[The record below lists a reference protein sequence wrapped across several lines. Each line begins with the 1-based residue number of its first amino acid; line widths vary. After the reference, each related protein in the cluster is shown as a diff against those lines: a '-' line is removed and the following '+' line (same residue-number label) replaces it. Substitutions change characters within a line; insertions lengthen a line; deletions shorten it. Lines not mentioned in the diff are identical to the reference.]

1 MPFAT
6 HPRDRVAAVSRVG
19 GIVGAV
25 DLLNLLVSAVLLAGI
40 YTAMSIGMTVIY
52 GVMKMVNL
60 AHAGFMML
68 GAYGVY
74 EISQRTPLDPLLA
87 AVLAAPLFFLLGVAT
102 YGSLVRRV
110 PIADQPTLP
119 SLLLLFGLWLVLQN
133 IGYAIW
139 GADDRSIL
147 TPLTMATLR
156 LGGVVVPVIRL
167 IVFAIALLS
176 LAGLHLFLTRSWF
189 GRAVRALTQNREAGQ
204 LVGIDTR
211 RTAMLTFG
219 LGIAFSGLAGGL
231 LATLYSFTPDFGGSF
246 MLRSFVIIV
255 LGGLESFAGV
265 ALGAVVVALIETFSI
280 LVVPANYQLAI
291 SFGLLVVALLVI
303 PGGLGGWL
311 QQRRL
316 AR

>member
-1 MPFAT
+1 MGPA
-6 HPRDRVAAVSRVG
+6 
-19 GIVGAV
+19 
-25 DLLNLLVSAVLLAGI
+25 DLVNLLVSAILLSGI
-40 YTAMSIGMTVIY
+40 YTTMSIGMTVIY

-68 GAYGVY
+68 GAYFAF
-74 EISQRTPLDPLLA
+74 ELSQRTPIDPLLA
-87 AVLAAPLFFLLGVAT
+87 AVLSVPLFFLLGIVT
-102 YGSLVRRV
+102 YSCLVRRV
-110 PIADQPTLP
+110 PVADVPTLP

-156 LGGVVVPVIRL
+156 FDGVTVPVIRL
-167 IVFAIALLS
+167 IVFGIALVS
-176 LAGLHLFLTRSWF
+176 LVLLHLCLTRTWF
-189 GRAVRALTQNREAGQ
+189 GRSVRALTQNREAGQ

-219 LGIAFSGLAGGL
+219 LGIAFTGLAGGL

-246 MLRSFVIIV
+246 MLRAFVIIV

-265 ALGAVVVALIETFSI
+265 AIGAIIVALIETFSI
-280 LVVPANYQLAI
+280 LVVPASYQLAI
-291 SFGLLVVALLVI
+291 SFALLVVALLVL
-303 PGGLGGWL
+303 PGGIEGWL

-316 AR
+316 SR

>member
-1 MPFAT
+1 M
-6 HPRDRVAAVSRVG
+6 G
-19 GIVGAV
+19 LN
-25 DLLNLLVSAVLLAGI
+25 DLVNLLVSAFLLAGI

-68 GAYGVY
+68 GAYFAY
-74 EISQRTPLDPLLA
+74 ELSQRTSIDPLLA
-87 AVLAAPLFFLLGVAT
+87 AVLAVPLFFLLGLAT
-102 YGSLVRRV
+102 YASLVRRV
-110 PIADQPTLP
+110 PVADVPTLP

-133 IGYAIW
+133 VGYALW

-156 LGGVVVPVIRL
+156 VGGITVPIIRA
-167 IVFAIALLS
+167 IVFGIALLS
-176 LAGLHLFLTRSWF
+176 LAVLHLVLNRTWF

-219 LGIAFSGLAGGL
+219 LGIAFTGLAGAL

-255 LGGLESFAGV
+255 LGGLESFSGV
-265 ALGAVVVALIETFSI
+265 AIGAIIVALIETFSI

-291 SFGLLVVALLVI
+291 SFLLLVVALLVL
-303 PGGLGGWL
+303 PGGIGGLL
-311 QQRRL
+311 QQGRLRR
-316 AR
+316 

>member
-1 MPFAT
+1 MGLA
-6 HPRDRVAAVSRVG
+6 
-19 GIVGAV
+19 
-25 DLLNLLVSAVLLAGI
+25 DLLNLLVSAILLAGI
-40 YTAMSIGMTVIY
+40 YTVMSIGMTVIY

-68 GAYGVY
+68 GAYFAY
-74 EISQRTPLDPLLA
+74 ELSQRTPLDPLLA
-87 AVLAAPLFFLLGVAT
+87 AVLAVPLFFLVGAAT
-102 YGSLVRRV
+102 HWSMVRWV
-110 PIADQPTLP
+110 PGADQPTLP

-156 LGGVVVPVIRL
+156 FGGVVIPIVRL
-167 IVFAIALLS
+167 IVFGIALLS
-176 LAGLHLFLTRSWF
+176 LAGLHVFLTRSWF
-189 GRAVRALTQNREAGQ
+189 GRSVRALTQNREAGQ

-219 LGIAFSGLAGGL
+219 LGIAFAGHAGAL

-255 LGGLESFAGV
+255 LGGLESFSGV
-265 ALGAVVVALIETFSI
+265 AVGAAIVALVETFSI
-280 LVVPANYQLAI
+280 LLVPASYQLAI
-291 SFGLLVVALLVI
+291 SFLLLVVALLVL
-303 PGGLGGWL
+303 PGGIGGVL
-311 QQRRL
+311 QHGLRR
-316 AR
+316 

>member
-1 MPFAT
+1 M
-6 HPRDRVAAVSRVG
+6 
-19 GIVGAV
+19 GIA
-25 DLLNLLVSAVLLAGI
+25 DLFNLLMSAILLAGI

-68 GAYGVY
+68 GAYFAY
-74 EISQRTPLDPLLA
+74 ELSQRAPIDPLLA
-87 AVLAAPLFFLLGVAT
+87 AVLAVPVFFLLGIGT
-102 YGSLVRRV
+102 YSSMVRRV
-110 PIADQPTLP
+110 PVADVPTLP

-156 LGGVVVPVIRL
+156 FSGVTVPVIRL
-167 IVFAIALLS
+167 IVFGIALVS
-176 LAGLHLFLTRSWF
+176 LVLLHLCLTRTWF
-189 GRAVRALTQNREAGQ
+189 GRSVRALTQNREAGQ
-204 LVGIDTR
+204 LVGIDAR

-219 LGIAFSGLAGGL
+219 LGIAFTGLAGGL

-265 ALGAVVVALIETFSI
+265 AIGAIVVALIETFSI
-280 LVVPANYQLAI
+280 LLVPASYQLAI
-291 SFGLLVVALLVI
+291 SFALLVVALLVL
-303 PGGLGGWL
+303 PGGIEGWL

-316 AR
+316 SR

>member
-1 MPFAT
+1 LGLA
-6 HPRDRVAAVSRVG
+6 
-19 GIVGAV
+19 
-25 DLLNLLVSAVLLAGI
+25 DLVNLLASAVLLAGI

-68 GAYGVY
+68 GAYFAY
-74 EISQRTPLDPLLA
+74 ELSQRTPIDPLLA
-87 AVLAAPLFFLLGVAT
+87 AVLATPVFFLLGIAT
-102 YGSLVRRV
+102 YWSMVRRV
-110 PIADQPTLP
+110 PVADVPTLP

-147 TPLTMATLR
+147 TPLTMATFR
-156 LGGVVVPVIRL
+156 FGGITIPIIRL
-167 IVFAIALLS
+167 IVFGVALLS
-176 LAGLHLFLTRSWF
+176 LTSLHIFLTRTWF

-204 LVGIDTR
+204 LVGIDTQ

-219 LGIAFSGLAGGL
+219 LGIAFTGLAGAL

-255 LGGLESFAGV
+255 LGGLESFSGV
-265 ALGAVVVALIETFSI
+265 AIGAVIVALIETFSI
-280 LVVPANYQLAI
+280 LVVPASYQLAI
-291 SFGLLVVALLVI
+291 SFILLVVALLVL
-303 PGGLGGWL
+303 PGGIEGLL
-311 QQRRL
+311 QRGRRL
-316 AR
+316 

>member
-1 MPFAT
+1 MGLA
-6 HPRDRVAAVSRVG
+6 
-19 GIVGAV
+19 
-25 DLLNLLVSAVLLAGI
+25 DLFNLLASAVLLAGI

-68 GAYGVY
+68 GAYFAY
-74 EISQRTPLDPLLA
+74 ELSQRTPIDPLLA
-87 AVLAAPLFFLLGVAT
+87 AVLAVPLFFLLGIAT
-102 YGSLVRRV
+102 YWSMVRRV
-110 PIADQPTLP
+110 PVADVPTLP

-147 TPLTMATLR
+147 TPLTMATFR
-156 LGGVVVPVIRL
+156 FAGITIPIIRL
-167 IVFAIALLS
+167 IVFGIALLS
-176 LAGLHLFLTRSWF
+176 LVSLHVFLTRSWF

-204 LVGIDTR
+204 LVGIDTQ

-219 LGIAFSGLAGGL
+219 LGIAFTGLAGAL

-255 LGGLESFAGV
+255 LGGLESFSGV
-265 ALGAVVVALIETFSI
+265 AIGAVIVALIETFSI
-280 LVVPANYQLAI
+280 LVVPASYQLAI
-291 SFGLLVVALLVI
+291 SFILLVVALLVL
-303 PGGLGGWL
+303 PGGIEGLL
-311 QQRRL
+311 QGRRRL
-316 AR
+316 R

>member
-1 MPFAT
+1 LGLA
-6 HPRDRVAAVSRVG
+6 
-19 GIVGAV
+19 
-25 DLLNLLVSAVLLAGI
+25 DLFNLLASAVLLAGI

-68 GAYGVY
+68 GAYFAY
-74 EISQRTPLDPLLA
+74 ELSQRTPIDPLLA
-87 AVLAAPLFFLLGVAT
+87 AVLAVPLFFLLGIAT
-102 YGSLVRRV
+102 YWSMVRRV
-110 PIADQPTLP
+110 PVADVPTLP

-147 TPLTMATLR
+147 TPLTMATFR
-156 LGGVVVPVIRL
+156 FAGITIPIIRL
-167 IVFAIALLS
+167 IVFGIALLS
-176 LAGLHLFLTRSWF
+176 LVSLHVFLTRSWF

-204 LVGIDTR
+204 LVGIDTQ

-219 LGIAFSGLAGGL
+219 LGIAFTGLAGAL

-255 LGGLESFAGV
+255 LGGLESFSGV
-265 ALGAVVVALIETFSI
+265 AIGAVIVALIETFSI
-280 LVVPANYQLAI
+280 LVVPASYQLAI
-291 SFGLLVVALLVI
+291 SFILLVVALLVL
-303 PGGLGGWL
+303 PGGIEGLL
-311 QQRRL
+311 QGRRRL
-316 AR
+316 R

>member
-1 MPFAT
+1 
-6 HPRDRVAAVSRVG
+6 VG
-19 GIVGAV
+19 PA
-25 DLLNLLVSAVLLAGI
+25 DLLNLLVSAILLSGI
-40 YTAMSIGMTVIY
+40 YTTMSIGMTVIY

-68 GAYGVY
+68 GAYFAF
-74 EISQRTPLDPLLA
+74 ELSQRTPIDPLLA
-87 AVLAAPLFFLLGVAT
+87 AVLSVPLFFLLGIVT
-102 YGSLVRRV
+102 YSCLVRRV
-110 PIADQPTLP
+110 PVADVPTLP

-156 LGGVVVPVIRL
+156 FDGVTVPVIRL
-167 IVFAIALLS
+167 IVFGIALVS
-176 LAGLHLFLTRSWF
+176 LVLLHLCLTRTWF
-189 GRAVRALTQNREAGQ
+189 GRSVRALTQNREAGQ

-219 LGIAFSGLAGGL
+219 LGIAFTGLAGGL

-246 MLRSFVIIV
+246 MLRAFVIIV

-265 ALGAVVVALIETFSI
+265 AIGAIIVALIETFSI
-280 LVVPANYQLAI
+280 LVVPASYQLAI
-291 SFGLLVVALLVI
+291 SFALLVVALLVL
-303 PGGLGGWL
+303 PGGIEGWL

-316 AR
+316 SR